1 MPPGVSAEM
10 SNVLRSSSR
19 RTRKSRLG
27 AEKSNPRDKRDLLD
41 HRTACKAH
49 FTLRKQDF
57 KSDSLPLQNILGK
70 LKIQIEKLRA
80 VLRNHW
86 FSENWQGGNFFAQ
99 PEELWSQ
106 KKSWKATWCPWTSIW
121 SSWSVLYHF
130 QFTIMIHSYYLYD
143 ICYMIFAIW
152 YMLHICMIYMLC
164 IHHAKF

>member
-1 MPPGVSAEM
+1 MPPGVFAEM

-70 LKIQIEKLRA
+70 LKIQIEKARCVAQSLVFRELTGRKLFCA
-80 VLRNHW
+80 T
-86 FSENWQGGNFFAQ
+86 GGALKSKEKLKSNLMSVNFN
-99 PEELWSQ
+99 L
-106 KKSWKATWCPWTSIW
+106 IIM
-121 SSWSVLYHF
+121 LYHF
-130 QFTIMIHSYYLYD
+130 QFTIMIL
-143 ICYMIFAIW
+143 ICYMIYAI
-152 YMLHICMIYMLC
+152 
-164 IHHAKF
+164 

>member
-70 LKIQIEKLRA
+70 LKIQIEKARCVAQSLVFRELTGRKLFCA
-80 VLRNHW
+80 TGGALKSKEKLKSNLMSVNFKLIIIISAIS
-86 FSENWQGGNFFAQ
+86 FS
-99 PEELWSQ
+99 
-106 KKSWKATWCPWTSIW
+106 
-121 SSWSVLYHF
+121 
-130 QFTIMIHSYYLYD
+130 IHKHDTYMPYD
-143 ICYMIFAIW
+143 ICYMIFA
-152 YMLHICMIYMLC
+152 L
-164 IHHAKF
+164 